1 MGRAFKILGVVLAL
15 AVLALQIRQP
25 DRTNP
30 PVDPAQAIGRHLT
43 VPGDVAAI
51 LDRACR
57 DCHSNETRWP
67 LYAYVSP
74 ISWEVAE
81 HVANGRREMNLSE
94 WGAYDR
100 DTARDLLTVMCR
112 QARSREMPL
121 PSYARLH
128 RDARLAD
135 ADIARL
141 CEWTAAERRKLRDA
155 E

>member
-1 MGRAFKILGVVLAL
+1 MGRAFKILGVVFVVV
-15 AVLALQIRQP
+15 VLGFQVRQP

-30 PVDPAQAIGRHLT
+30 PVDPAQSIARHLT
-43 VPGDVAAI
+43 VPDDVAAI

-67 LYAYVSP
+67 LYAYVAP

-81 HVANGRREMNLSE
+81 HVASGRQEMNLSE
-94 WGAYDR
+94 WGTYDR
-100 DTARDLLTVMCR
+100 DMAQDLLTVMCR

-121 PSYARLH
+121 PSYTRLH

-135 ADIARL
+135 AEIKRL
-141 CEWTAAERRKLRDA
+141 CEWTAAERRKLREA
-155 E
+155 N

>member
-1 MGRAFKILGVVLAL
+1 MHRALKIVGVTLV
-15 AVLALQIRQP
+15 AVFLSLQLRQP

-30 PVDPAQAIGRHLT
+30 PVDPSQAIARHLT
-43 VPGDVAAI
+43 VPDDVAGI

-67 LYAYVSP
+67 LYAYVAP
-74 ISWEVAE
+74 ISWEVSG
-81 HVANGRREMNLSE
+81 HVADGRQQMNLSE
-94 WGAYDR
+94 WGTYDR
-100 DTARDLLTVMCR
+100 DTAQDLLTVMCR

-121 PSYARLH
+121 PSYTRLH

-141 CEWTAAERRKLRDA
+141 CEWTAAERRKLREA